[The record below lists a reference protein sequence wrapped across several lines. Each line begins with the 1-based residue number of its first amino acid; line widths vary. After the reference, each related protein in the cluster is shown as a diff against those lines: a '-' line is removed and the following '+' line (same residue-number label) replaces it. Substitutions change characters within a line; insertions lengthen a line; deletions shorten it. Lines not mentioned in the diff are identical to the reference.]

1 MATKIAERIDSL
13 EARLKRL
20 KAQQQRAQARARA
33 VQNRTAQREDTR
45 RKILVGAIVLSRLD
59 EGSLEESVL

>member
-20 KAQQQRAQARARA
+20 KAQQQRAQARART
-33 VQNRTAQREDTR
+33 VQNRTARREDTR
-45 RKILVGAIVLSRLD
+45 RKILVGAIVLPPR
-59 EGSLEESVL
+59 